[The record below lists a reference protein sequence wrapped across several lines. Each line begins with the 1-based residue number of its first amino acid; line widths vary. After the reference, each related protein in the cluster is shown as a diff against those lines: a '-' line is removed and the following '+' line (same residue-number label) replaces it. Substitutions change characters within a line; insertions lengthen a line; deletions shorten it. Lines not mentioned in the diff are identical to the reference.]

1 MAKDMG
7 VTFPT
12 HGKSS
17 AQMKD
22 GKEKAVMPTAGKPR
36 SNTPKDFPKTIRPGG
51 PSEYIQK
58 K

>member
-1 MAKDMG
+1 MG